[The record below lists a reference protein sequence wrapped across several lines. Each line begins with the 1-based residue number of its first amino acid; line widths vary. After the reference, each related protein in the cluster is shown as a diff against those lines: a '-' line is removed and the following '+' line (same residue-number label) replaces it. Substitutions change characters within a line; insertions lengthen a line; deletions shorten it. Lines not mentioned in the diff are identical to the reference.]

1 MKSLINK
8 RKLPAIIAIILLL
21 TSITLVTLQVPVKA
35 EVIPGTEGGTP
46 DTQSVWSTTI
56 PQGETVNWTFNPVAY
71 LSITPNPVGIGQFVL
86 VNMWSTPPPAAN
98 RYLAGFTVTF
108 IKPDG
113 TEDVIGPM
121 HSYVADGTCWFEYIV
136 DQVGTWKAKFDFP
149 GQFFPAG
156 LYRNGVINGTGPVVG
171 FMGGAGSRYDAQYYK
186 PASTGWQNFTVQNEL
201 VNSWYSPLPTDYWT
215 RPISLNNREWNV
227 IAGNYPWGEQYLG
240 GGMSGAPRYLG
251 PYITSSSTGH
261 IVWKRQ
267 DAFPVGIIGAEAG
280 IYGNKASATTPSVIF
295 EGRCYATQTV
305 QWYNGSFLSCAV
317 SYDLRTGQMY
327 YMNPTAAPFY
337 GMTPSF
343 IEYTMGTSLEVVG
356 GGETNTVT
364 GALWTI
370 SGSGSNARLYRI
382 NPLTGAIMSNYTA
395 LSGTYHNGYV
405 ISFQNLGNSSKPN
418 YRIVNWT
425 IAGTNATYLKVVSNI
440 SSVFGSL
447 GQVDWQTST
456 SISQGRFVFGSV
468 DGGRLTGYSLLSG
481 QLLYNFTTEETP
493 FNPGTAVADQG
504 KYFCVMENRFVEC
517 FDAPTGKLLWKSPET
532 EYPWGDFWGYSQA
545 SAYGLFLAFGYAGIY
560 AFDWDTGAIVWHYAA
575 SAPAY
580 ESPYTFNTSTVY
592 SFTGTPLIADGKLYI
607 DNNEH
612 TPSAPYTRGWGFY
625 CINMTDGKLIWKLD
639 EPMVAGAMADGYTTA
654 SDGYRGTMYVF
665 GKGKSATTVQAPLT
679 AINQGQSVVITGTVT
694 DLSAAQ
700 PGAACVSEES
710 MGAYMSYLHLQS
722 QLPSSCTGVP
732 VSIDAIDPNGN
743 YIHIATVTS
752 DIAGTYSCMWK
763 PDNVGKYTVTATFA
777 GSPAYGSSWAETAV
791 GIVEAATTATPAPTA
806 TITMP
811 PFETYFIGTAA
822 VIVIAIAVATIL
834 LLRKRP

>member
-1 MKSLINK
+1 MKNLLNTKIS
-8 RKLPAIIAIILLL
+8 AIIAIILLC
-21 TSITLVTLQVPVKA
+21 TSIMLTLQSPVKA

-46 DTQSVWSTTI
+46 DTQSVWSTVI
-56 PQGETVNWTFNPVAY
+56 PQGQTAAQTFHPVAY

-86 VNMWSTPPPAAN
+86 VNMWTTPPPAAN

-108 IKPDG
+108 EKPDG
-113 TEDVIGPM
+113 TIEKTEPM
-121 HSYVADGTCWFEYIV
+121 HSYVADGTCWFEYVV

-156 LYRNGVINGTGPVVG
+156 AYRNGVLNGTGPIIG
-171 FMGGAGSRYDAQYYK
+171 FGASGSSRYDAQYYS
-186 PASTGWQNFTVQNEL
+186 PASTGWQNFTVQNEP
-201 VNSWYSPLPTDYWT
+201 VMSWYSPLPTDYWT

-227 IAGNYPWGEQYLG
+227 IAGNYPWSEQYLG

-251 PYITSSSTGH
+251 PYLTSSNTAH
-261 IVWKRQ
+261 VVWKRQ

-280 IYGNKASATTPSVIF
+280 IYGNKGSATTPSVIF

-327 YMNPTAAPFY
+327 YMNPTAAPYY

-343 IEYTMGTSLEVVG
+343 IEYTMGTSIEVVG

-405 ISFQNLGNSSKPN
+405 ISFQNLGNTSRPN

-425 IAGTNATYLKVVSNI
+425 IAGTNTTYLNVVSNI

-447 GQVDWQTST
+447 YQPDWKTGIT
-456 SISQGRFVFGSV
+456 ISQGRFVVGNV
-468 DGGRLTGYSLLSG
+468 DGGRIIGYSLITG
-481 QLLYNFTTEETP
+481 QMLYNITLDETP
-493 FNPGTAVADQG
+493 FNAGTAVSDDG

-517 FDAPTGKLLWKSPET
+517 FDVTNGKRLWKSPET

-545 SAYGLFLAFGYAGIY
+545 SAYHLFLAFGYAGIY

-575 SAPAY
+575 PATAY
-580 ESPYTFNTSTVY
+580 ESPYTYNGSSVH

-625 CINMTDGKLIWKLD
+625 CINVTDGKLIWKLD

-654 SDGYRGTMYVF
+654 NGAYRGTMFVF

-710 MGAYMSYLHLQS
+710 MGVYMSYLHLQS
-722 QLPSSCTGVP
+722 QLPSDTTGVP
-732 VSIDAIDPNGN
+732 VSIDAIDANGN
-743 YIHIATVTS
+743 YLHIATVTS
-752 DIAGTYSCMWK
+752 DVSGTYSYMWK
-763 PDNVGKYTVTATFA
+763 PDQVGKYTVTATFA

-791 GIVEAATTATPAPTA
+791 GVVEAPTSPTPTA
-806 TITMP
+806 SAPVTNP
-811 PFETYFIGTAA
+811 PYELYTIGTGIAII
-822 VIVIAIAVATIL
+822 VVVIAAML